1 MLNQQ
6 LCPEGNQLFNCAF
19 YTVFVLLSLV
29 FCQYVI
35 ECSLQITGLTNKV
48 KYAYGWLHGVA
59 ENGRIYMCIC
69 MYKNVKQCII
79 SDLDMQYAMKR
90 KLEDGKGYN
99 NTT

>member
-1 MLNQQ
+1 MH
-6 LCPEGNQLFNCAF
+6 
-19 YTVFVLLSLV
+19 TV
-29 FCQYVI
+29 
-35 ECSLQITGLTNKV
+35 
-48 KYAYGWLHGVA
+48 HGVA